1 MALEL
6 LLLISTA
13 VIAVIIFFAFRSN
26 GNGDGK
32 AYTLPPGKMG
42 LPLIGQTIAFMQPH
56 SSASLGDFMDR
67 SVAKYGKIFRMNL
80 LGKPTIVSTDPDFN
94 RLILQ
99 SEGRLFENSCP
110 TSIAEIMGRW
120 SMLALVGDI
129 HRELRSIA
137 VNFMSNVKLRTY
149 FLGDIERQAV
159 KILDSWTENAT
170 FSAQEAAKKFAF
182 GLMVKHLMSMDE
194 SMPETEQL
202 RREYHT
208 FMKGM
213 ASIPLNLPGTAYRK
227 ALQSRAIILTI
238 MGQKLDERITKIR
251 EKCEG
256 LEEDD
261 LLASVS
267 THPTLTREQ
276 ILDLILSMLFA
287 GHETSSGAI
296 SLAIYFLQACPK
308 AVRQLREEHAEIA
321 RLKKERGETAL
332 TWDDYKKMEFTH
344 AVINETLR
352 LGNIV
357 HFLHR
362 KAIKDVQYKGYDIPC
377 GWEVVPIISAAHLD
391 PSIYDEPQ
399 CYNPWRWKAIL
410 ATVTKNS
417 NVMSFSGGPRLCP
430 GAELAK
436 LEMAVFLHHLVLK
449 YDWELAERDFPVSFP
464 FLGFPKGLPI
474 KVRRFGGNQV
484 A

>member
-1 MALEL
+1 MTLEL

-26 GNGDGK
+26 GNGGGK
-32 AYTLPPGKMG
+32 AYKLPPGRMG

-56 SSASLGDFMDR
+56 SSASLGDFVDQSMAR
-67 SVAKYGKIFRMNL
+67 YGKIFRMNL

-170 FSAQEAAKKFAF
+170 FSAQEAAKKVWIRIYFCLDRVDRVLVLLVTLIDTDAGARRLQFAF

-202 RREYHT
+202 RREYHA

-227 ALQSRAIILTI
+227 ALQVCLH
-238 MGQKLDERITKIR
+238 
-251 EKCEG
+251 
-256 LEEDD
+256 
-261 LLASVS
+261 LLPRFASMYIFYWPSKV
-267 THPTLTREQ
+267 
-276 ILDLILSMLFA
+276 A
-287 GHETSSGAI
+287 
-296 SLAIYFLQACPK
+296 SLVYVFI
-308 AVRQLREEHAEIA
+308 
-321 RLKKERGETAL
+321 
-332 TWDDYKKMEFTH
+332 
-344 AVINETLR
+344 
-352 LGNIV
+352 
-357 HFLHR
+357 
-362 KAIKDVQYKGYDIPC
+362 
-377 GWEVVPIISAAHLD
+377 
-391 PSIYDEPQ
+391 EPD
-399 CYNPWRWKAIL
+399 N
-410 ATVTKNS
+410 
-417 NVMSFSGGPRLCP
+417 
-430 GAELAK
+430 
-436 LEMAVFLHHLVLK
+436 MA
-449 YDWELAERDFPVSFP
+449 
-464 FLGFPKGLPI
+464 
-474 KVRRFGGNQV
+474 N
-484 A
+484 